1 MDLCKYKFT
10 LYYIHLP
17 FLLVTITNK
26 KFEDTK
32 EKSRSR
38 KLKDKQYN
46 AQKNRTIIYTTLK

>member
-46 AQKNRTIIYTTLK
+46 AQKNRTII